1 MADDIMHV
9 WQKFWNSCVL
19 VKHLIYSLEW
29 QTSNSVL
36 YCTILY
42 SGLISCNKDDDK
54 AYLLFSV
61 VVCKN
66 NSMLLYA
73 F

>member
-1 MADDIMHV
+1 MADDIMHA

-61 VVCKN
+61 VCKK
-66 NSMLLYA
+66 NSMLLYV

>member
-1 MADDIMHV
+1 MADDIMHAR
-9 WQKFWNSCVL
+9 QKFWNSCVL
-19 VKHLIYSLEW
+19 VKHLMYGLEW

-42 SGLISCNKDDDK
+42 SGLISCNKDDDNV
-54 AYLLFSV
+54 YLLCGGLHKEFNV
-61 VVCKN
+61 AVC
-66 NSMLLYA
+66 